1 MKKEIILVGVVL
13 LLVFASGCGLTET
26 KYVCPDGT
34 IVTRLDE
41 CEGQETPVEEEEEEE
56 EEEPSVPVEPET
68 PVEEEEEE
76 EEEETDEKVITKI
89 TANEGELVSLKP
101 QARDPDEDDEITYT
115 FSDPFNSDG
124 EWQTERGDAGTY
136 EITVTASDGTLRDS
150 RKVLVIVE
158 SVNRPP
164 VLQRIP
170 NVTVR
175 EGETVRLSPVATDP
189 DGDAVTIT
197 YSGWMD
203 KATYTTTYEDAGTHT
218 VTVRASD
225 GIDSVSQDVTINVL
239 KVNRPPEI
247 IGITAETS

>member
-1 MKKEIILVGVVL
+1 MKKGIILVGVVL

-41 CEGQETPVEEEEEEE
+41 CEKQETPVDEDEEIL
-56 EEEPSVPVEPET
+56 VPVEPEI
-68 PVEEEEEE
+68 PED
-76 EEEETDEKVITKI
+76 EEETEDEMDERVMTRI
-89 TANEGELVSLKP
+89 TAKEGELISLKP
-101 QARDPDEDDEITYT
+101 QARDPDDDEITYT
-115 FSDPFNSDG
+115 FSTPFNSEG

-136 EITVTASDGTLRDS
+136 EVTVTASDGDLRDS
-150 RKVLVIVE
+150 RKVLIIVE

-164 VLQRIP
+164 VMQRIP
-170 NVTVR
+170 NVTLR
-175 EGETVRLSPVATDP
+175 EGETVRLSPVVTDP

-203 KATYTTTYEDAGTHT
+203 RANYTTTYNDAGTHT

-225 GIDSVSQDVTINVL
+225 GIDSVSQDVTITVL

-247 IGITAETS
+247 IGITSETY